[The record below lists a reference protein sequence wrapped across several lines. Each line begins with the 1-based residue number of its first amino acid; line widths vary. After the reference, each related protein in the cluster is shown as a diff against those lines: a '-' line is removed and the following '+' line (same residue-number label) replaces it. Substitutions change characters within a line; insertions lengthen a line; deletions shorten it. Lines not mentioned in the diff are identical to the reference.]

1 MTLSC
6 EECGGVCCTVLNID
20 MSGMEPDRRR
30 LVSMRG
36 VVGGGWTM
44 SICFPAAPGPVD
56 CQHGSSEVPGLGRS
70 FIGVVT

>member
-36 VVGGGWTM
+36 VVGGSECLGVRE
-44 SICFPAAPGPVD
+44 AA
-56 CQHGSSEVPGLGRS
+56 GL
-70 FIGVVT
+70 